1 MAPVIAASAGYV
13 ARQGSAAGLGT
24 HVGAEV
30 DAQPTKLVGSVVHDE
45 AELVAWGFD
54 AVELDPYLASSR
66 LGEPT
71 GNGSIQHRPGV
82 GVDLLTQ
89 LTKLFGVAAPGAGLD
104 HDKQARTVSVLS
116 DDIEHVGVVDAGHPP
131 HLALPALGDP
141 QPPSGSMRMRA
152 RYMVGRTLR
161 GSHPGRGEMEL
172 RVDPLSPVSDLRW
185 EFFTRP
191 LTGRGGPTGPL
202 ATKLREAGIP
212 FVIPLQVGIDWML
225 SAATFGIA
233 RHTLGSFVQR
243 LGGSQAG
250 PVSIQAGSRL
260 PAPRA
265 LDELRALARALD
277 GGRRM
282 CTCTSV
288 RVTEKPVYTGI
299 TNSLARRQTQHGD
312 RFALQQLTS
321 DPLTRGQALRVGSS
335 RR

>member
-1 MAPVIAASAGYV
+1 VTALEWRARPSAE
-13 ARQGSAAGLGT
+13 R
-24 HVGAEV
+24 
-30 DAQPTKLVGSVVHDE
+30 VV
-45 AELVAWGFD
+45 VR
-54 AVELDPYLASSR
+54 SSR
-66 LGEPT
+66 LRGSLPRDSPPT
-71 GNGSIQHRPGV
+71 SDLFDDGADDDVIDPATGMPDMSQRSRSGARASPPGV
-82 GVDLLTQ
+82 GILGGL
-89 LTKLFGVAAPGAGLD
+89 GVAGGAGIAESLVR
-104 HDKQARTVSVLS
+104 Q
-116 DDIEHVGVVDAGHPP
+116 GM
-131 HLALPALGDP
+131 
-141 QPPSGSMRMRA
+141 Q
-152 RYMVGRTLR
+152 
-161 GSHPGRGEMEL
+161 
-172 RVDPLSPVSDLRW
+172 
-185 EFFTRP
+185 
-191 LTGRGGPTGPL
+191 GG
-202 ATKLREAGIP
+202 ID
-212 FVIPLQVGIDWML
+212 PLQVGIDGML